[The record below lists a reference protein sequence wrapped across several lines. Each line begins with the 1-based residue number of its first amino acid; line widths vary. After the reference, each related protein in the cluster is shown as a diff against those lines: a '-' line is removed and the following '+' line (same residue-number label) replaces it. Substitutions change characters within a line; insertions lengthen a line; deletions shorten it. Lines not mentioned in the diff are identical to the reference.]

1 LQKLNLKLRV
11 CPPKI
16 NHNSVR
22 EFLQK
27 LNLKL
32 SNQIL
37 SELSEL
43 KALYSDISSTSTD
56 HHTSTKQQKHS
67 SGHCTLH
74 QKIPMRYLCLKK
86 TASMFSGSVY
96 YLSKTNN

>member
-27 LNLKL
+27 MNLKL

-43 KALYSDISSTSTD
+43 KALYSDISGT
-56 HHTSTKQQKHS
+56 
-67 SGHCTLH
+67 
-74 QKIPMRYLCLKK
+74 
-86 TASMFSGSVY
+86 
-96 YLSKTNN
+96 